1 MDDSASPKPSASLTA
16 PTGTGRSG
24 LHPTNALRLQK
35 TIGNRAVVGI
45 LRAVHTD
52 KELLNVMQKFRSKNS
67 HLTEAQQSKIF
78 WAVKKATDSDE
89 VAYAFFDYYSGW
101 GGNKILAAEGDKL
114 AKMRKWGRIGD
125 TASGSDS
132 YFIPEILDLSYD
144 DAKLGPLLLHE
155 FSHTGHFNQGAYQE
169 GQSYAVEHF
178 YATRTGAN
186 TRAAEIERL
195 ISGWKGDDGPP
206 VRQVFTITYG
216 VLKALQDLTTKGSST
231 LPPLVGK
238 SADDGRLLAAA
249 FMKDMGDSTAVPPK
263 GPIAPL
269 WNYVKANPSA
279 VPDVPPL

>member
-1 MDDSASPKPSASLTA
+1 MLTA
-16 PTGTGRSG
+16 STGMGRSG
-24 LHPTNALRLQK
+24 VHRTNALRLQK
-35 TIGNRAVVGI
+35 TIGNRAVVRL

-67 HLTEAQQSKIF
+67 HLNEAQQNKIF

-89 VAYAFFDYYSGW
+89 VSYAFFDYYSGW
-101 GGNKILAAEGDKL
+101 GGYKILVAEGDKL

-125 TASGSDS
+125 TAPHSDS
-132 YFIPEILDLSYD
+132 YFVPEVLDLSYD

-155 FSHTGHFNQGAYQE
+155 FSHTGHFSQGDYQE

-195 ISGWKGDDGPP
+195 ISAWSGSDGPA
-206 VRQVFTITYG
+206 VRQMFKITYG
-216 VLKALQDLTTKGSST
+216 VLKALQDLTTNGSSS
-231 LPPLVGK
+231 LPPLAGK

-249 FMKDMGDSTAVPPK
+249 FMKDMSDSTAVPPT

-279 VPDVPPL
+279 VPIPPV